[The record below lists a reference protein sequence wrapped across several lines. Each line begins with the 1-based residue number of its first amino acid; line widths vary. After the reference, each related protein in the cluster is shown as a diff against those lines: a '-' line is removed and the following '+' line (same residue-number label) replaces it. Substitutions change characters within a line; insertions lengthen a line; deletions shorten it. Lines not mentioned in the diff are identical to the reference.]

1 MLDYT
6 LSHIQKVHSLNEEAL
21 QNVYILFYTQID
33 FISNNTDTFW
43 CAFLFYVKD

>member
-33 FISNNTDTFW
+33 CISSHTFW
-43 CAFLFYVKD
+43 CAFLYVKD